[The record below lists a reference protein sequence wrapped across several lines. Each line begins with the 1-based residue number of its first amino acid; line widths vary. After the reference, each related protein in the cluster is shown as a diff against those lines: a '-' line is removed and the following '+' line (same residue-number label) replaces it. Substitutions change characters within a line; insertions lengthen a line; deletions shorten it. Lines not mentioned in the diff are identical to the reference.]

1 MRVDMSK
8 YVTVDEMRAI
18 EANADYFG
26 VSYGELMENA
36 GRKATQTVIARYK
49 QCKVLVAA
57 APRTTAATGSW

>member
-26 VSYGELMENA
+26 VSYGESMENA
-36 GRKATQTVIARYK
+36 GRKAAETIIA
-49 QCKVLVAA
+49 KV
-57 APRTTAATGSW
+57 